1 MKIMVLGSGA
11 REHAIVW
18 KFSKS
23 KRITGLYAAPGNAGT
38 AEIAENVDVDP
49 EDPAAVA
56 AAAASLGIDLVFVG
70 PEGPLVAGV
79 ADKLRDAGILVFGPG
94 AKAARLEG
102 SKAFARALMEKHGIP
117 CARSGHFSKGQRNHL
132 KKYLDD
138 AWRKGASRIVVKKSG
153 LAAGKGVLEAA
164 DKARALAFGEEV
176 LRDDD
181 VVVEEFL
188 SGWELSLFALC
199 DEERYVLLPPC
210 ADHKKAGEGDTGGNT
225 GGMGAICPVPPADR
239 ETMARIEREI
249 VAPTFAAMRKEGLSY
264 RGVLFFGIMV
274 TESGP
279 KLLEY
284 NVRFGDPETQSLL
297 PLLET
302 DLVDVAEAVATGK
315 VAGLKPDFSDSS
327 AVGIVVAAPGYP
339 DTYPKGIAVDA
350 AGAASVR
357 DAVVF
362 HAGTTKDGG
371 GTLRTGGGRCFT
383 AVGVA
388 NDLISANKAAYEAA
402 KRVKFEGAWFRGDI
416 GRKFYGESA

>member
-11 REHAIVW
+11 REHAIAW

-38 AEIAENVDVDP
+38 AEIAENVEVDP

-56 AAAASLGIDLVFVG
+56 AAAKSLGIDLVFVG

-117 CARSGHFSKGQRNHL
+117 CARSGHFSKGQRHHL

-176 LRDDD
+176 LQDDD

-199 DEERYVLLPPC
+199 DEERDVLLPPC

-249 VAPTFAAMRKEGLSY
+249 VAPTFAAMRKEGLAY

-315 VAGLKPDFSDSS
+315 VAGLRPAFSDSS

-339 DTYPKGIAVDA
+339 DAYPKGIAVDA

-362 HAGTTKDGG
+362 HAGTTRDGG

-402 KRVKFEGAWFRGDI
+402 KRVNFEGAWFRGDI